1 MRCGAEQPLQ
11 PLPCSQLRL
20 AELAARTVLYVPH
33 LSALHRELN
42 TLWFAA
48 MASLLAARA
57 ARASV
62 LQTDKVTGKVF
73 HPALPVNSF
82 YFEGH
87 EKATKG

>member
-1 MRCGAEQPLQ
+1 M
-11 PLPCSQLRL
+11 
-20 AELAARTVLYVPH
+20 LYVPH

>member
-1 MRCGAEQPLQ
+1 MRRGAEQPLQ

-20 AELAARTVLYVPH
+20 AGLALCCTYH
-33 LSALHRELN
+33 MSALHRELN